1 MRTRI
6 RVRMAGNDI
15 TLRDV
20 IYEYAIEQ
28 IERDEDARNLVSM
41 NRIPVMFLSHPKHGV
56 KLLPY
61 FRKDVCILKLFPFPP
76 YHEFRDGRFHT
87 DEGSHFATVEVM
99 NDRKRAIIV
108 TMGDK
113 QEVLADTSADLYRM
127 VRLNIR

>member
-1 MRTRI
+1 MP
-6 RVRMAGNDI
+6 D
-15 TLRDV
+15 
-20 IYEYAIEQ
+20 
-28 IERDEDARNLVSM
+28 LVSM

-61 FRKDVCILKLFPFPP
+61 FRKDVILKLFPFPP

-87 DEGSHFATVEVM
+87 DEGSNLATVEMM

-113 QEVLADTSADLYRM
+113 REVLADTSADLYRI
-127 VRLNIR
+127 VRGYIIR

>member
-1 MRTRI
+1 MP
-6 RVRMAGNDI
+6 D
-15 TLRDV
+15 
-20 IYEYAIEQ
+20 
-28 IERDEDARNLVSM
+28 LVSM

-61 FRKDVCILKLFPFPP
+61 FRKDVCMSKLFPFPP

-99 NDRKRAIIV
+99 NNRKRAIIV